1 MDSALF
7 WVWLSLRCTPGNDTF
22 STLKKTFPLPSDIYR
37 ADREALEKALFP
49 SKRDLKALC
58 NKDLTE
64 ARNILDYCASSNV
77 KIITY
82 DSKSYPETLKDISSP
97 PVLLYCLG
105 ELPSVSDKLFVSIVG
120 TRDMTEYGEKK
131 AFEIASDLATAGA
144 VVVSGMALG
153 VDGAAHAGAIS
164 GGGKTV
170 AFLGCG
176 IDRVYPP
183 VHTQLEANII
193 KHGAVITEYSPGTP
207 PERYN
212 FPRRNRLISAISKAT
227 LVIEGPHRSGA
238 LITGEI
244 ALKQGRALYALPG
257 NVDERN
263 GFCTAVLL
271 KEGAKCA
278 TCADDI
284 LSDFSHAYNGKI
296 NIFKL
301 LDKVPQN
308 IKAALSN
315 LGAKSPNKKT
325 KNKKQE
331 NIVSDDIPIEEI
343 KKEAVGEA
351 PEVQNK
357 ISDEEKEE
365 ILSSFSKETV
375 DFYKRIPENETV
387 YIEALVEDGNIN
399 DAMSATTML
408 EVYGLIEA
416 FPGNRIRKK

>member
-7 WVWLSLRCTPGNDTF
+7 WIWLSLRCTPGNETF
-22 STLKKTFPLPSDIYR
+22 SILKKSFPLPSDVYR

-64 ARNILDYCASSNV
+64 ARNILDYCASANV

-82 DSKSYPETLKDISSP
+82 DSKGYPETLKDISSP

-105 ELPSVSDKLFVSIVG
+105 EIPSVSEKLFVSVVG
-120 TRDMTEYGEKK
+120 TRWMTEYGERKT
-131 AFEIASDLATAGA
+131 FEIASDLATAGA

-153 VDGAAHAGAIS
+153 VDGVAHAGAIS
-164 GGGKTV
+164 AGGKTI

-193 KHGAVITEYSPGTP
+193 KNGAVITEYAPGTP

-227 LVIEGPHRSGA
+227 LVIEGPYRSGA
-238 LITGEI
+238 LITGQL
-244 ALKQGRALYALPG
+244 ALEQGRAVYALPG
-257 NVDERN
+257 NIDEAE
-263 GFCTAVLL
+263 GSCTAVLL

-284 LSDFSHAYNGKI
+284 LSDFSQAYNGKI

-308 IKAALSN
+308 IKDALSKF
-315 LGAKSPNKKT
+315 GAKSPSKKL
-325 KNKKQE
+325 KGQKQKE
-331 NIVSDDIPIEEI
+331 VKLDDFPIEEI
-343 KKEAVGEA
+343 KKEAVEDA
-351 PEVQNK
+351 PELENK
-357 ISDEEKEE
+357 ISDVEKQE
-365 ILSSFSKETV
+365 ILSSLSKETA

-387 YIEALVEDGNIN
+387 YIEALAEDGNIN
-399 DAMSATTML
+399 DAMSATTIL
-408 EVYGLIEA
+408 EVYGLIEV